1 MRIWLLNLWDQ
12 YRGSFWFL
20 PTIMVSIAVAASVV
34 FPLIDDWG
42 DDWIRRHLPWGL
54 TSKEVSQTLLS
65 NIGSAMLT
73 VAGIVF
79 SLTVLIL
86 SNASSAYGSRVL
98 RSYMQDPVTQFAIGV
113 FVAPS
118 LYCFLLLRHLGS
130 ENAMVPHLSVAVG
143 IAFTVFNFGVLIY
156 FVHHVALA
164 IQAPQI
170 IKSLS
175 HELVASMDVLFPED
189 LGDGD
194 GEEHSRDLLQQFNE
208 RPATSVLSDREGY
221 LQVVDTDRLLQ
232 LAVKH
237 DVAILLER
245 RPGDF
250 ITLVQSIARI
260 SEMEEVPLELVKQVN
275 ECLYV
280 GSRRTPRQDVECA
293 VLDLVEV
300 AVRALSPGINDP
312 FTAVNC
318 IDYLSAA
325 LSRLAR
331 RKIPS
336 PYRYDHDHKLRVIAF
351 PFTFGGVIDASFN
364 QIRQCGSG
372 MASVL
377 IRLLERLTV
386 LAKAVRRKSDRDAV
400 RKHAQMVQR
409 EAERSLPEE
418 EDMKVVRQR
427 FDECLKALSGSRSVE
442 EEVTQEGSN

>member
-1 MRIWLLNLWDQ
+1 MRIRLLNLWDHF
-12 YRGSFWFL
+12 RGSFWFL
-20 PTIMVSIAVAASVV
+20 PTVMVSIAVVASVV
-34 FPLIDDWG
+34 FPAIDHWG
-42 DDWIRRHLPWGL
+42 TDWIEGHLPWSL
-54 TSKEVSQTLLS
+54 TSKQVSQVLLS

-86 SNASSAYGSRVL
+86 SNASSSYGSRVL
-98 RSYMQDPVTQFAIGV
+98 RSYMQDPVTQFAIGA

-118 LYCFLLLRHLGS
+118 LYCFLLLRHLGN
-130 ENAMVPHLSVAVG
+130 EQTDVPHLSVAVG

-175 HELVASMDVLFPED
+175 GELVASMNVLFPEA
-189 LGDGD
+189 LGDSD
-194 GEEHSRDLLQQFNE
+194 GEEHSHEELQQFNE
-208 RPATSVLSDREGY
+208 QPATSVLSKKEGY
-221 LQVVDTDRLLQ
+221 LQVVDTDRLLE

-237 DVAILLER
+237 DVVILLER
-245 RPGDF
+245 RTGDF
-250 ITLVQSIARI
+250 ITLEQSIARI
-260 SEMEEVPLELVKQVN
+260 SEMEEVPLELIKQVN
-275 ECLYV
+275 ESLYV

-293 VLDLVEV
+293 VLELVEV

-325 LSRLAR
+325 LSRLAGR
-331 RKIPS
+331 TIPS
-336 PYRYDHDHKLRVIAF
+336 PYRYDKDHKLRVIAF
-351 PFTFGGVIDASFN
+351 PFTFSGVIDASFN

-400 RKHAQMVQR
+400 RKHAHMVLR
-409 EAERSLPEE
+409 EAERSLAEE
-418 EDMKVVRQR
+418 EDLKVVQQR
-427 FDECLKALSGSRSVE
+427 FDECLNSLAGSRAVE
-442 EEVTQEGSN
+442 EEVTQEE

>member
-1 MRIWLLNLWDQ
+1 MRIRLLNLWDKF
-12 YRGSFWFL
+12 RGSFWFL
-20 PTIMVSIAVAASVV
+20 PTVMVLIAIAASIF
-34 FPLIDDWG
+34 FPMLDYWAH
-42 DDWIRRHLPWGL
+42 DWIRDHLPWSR

-118 LYCFLLLRHLGS
+118 LYCFLLLRHLGN
-130 ENAMVPHLSVAVG
+130 ENAAVPHLSVGIG
-143 IAFTVFNFGVLIY
+143 IAFTIFNFGVLIY

-175 HELVASMDVLFPED
+175 SELMSSMNILFPED
-189 LGDGD
+189 LGDSD
-194 GEEHSRDLLQQFNE
+194 GEEHSKEQLNQFNE
-208 RPATSVLSDREGY
+208 QPATSVPSNREGY
-221 LQVVDTDRLLQ
+221 LQVVDTDRLLE
-232 LAVKH
+232 LAKKH
-237 DVAILLER
+237 DVVILLER

-250 ITLVQSIARI
+250 ITLEQPIARI
-260 SEMEEVPLELVKQVN
+260 SEMQEVPLDLVKDIN
-275 ECLYV
+275 EALYV

-293 VLDLVEV
+293 VQELVEV

-312 FTAVNC
+312 FTAINC

-336 PYRYDHDHKLRVIAF
+336 PYRYDQDRKLRVIAF
-351 PFTFGGVIDASFN
+351 PFTFNGVIDASFN

-386 LAKAVRRKSDRDAV
+386 LAKAVQRKSDRDAV
-400 RKHAQMVQR
+400 RRHAQMIFR
-409 EAERSLPEE
+409 EAGRSLAEE
-418 EDMKVVRQR
+418 EDLKVIRQR
-427 FDECLKALSGSRSVE
+427 HEECLSALAGSRSVE
-442 EEVTQEGSN
+442 AEVTQEE